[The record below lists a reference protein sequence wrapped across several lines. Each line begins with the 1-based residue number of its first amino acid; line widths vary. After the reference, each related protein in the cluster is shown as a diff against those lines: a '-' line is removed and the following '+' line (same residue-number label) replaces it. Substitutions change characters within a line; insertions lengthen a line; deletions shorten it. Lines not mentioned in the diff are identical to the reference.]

1 MIKETISTARR
12 NSDAR
17 CLNICLGWLYQFGKA
32 HPEEMKE
39 VLQESGIPPDQKTIS
54 ILKATA
60 RATKMW
66 GLLCTS
72 LLSEAKFILGGVC
85 L

>member
-12 NSDAR
+12 NNDAR

-39 VLQESGIPPDQKTIS
+39 VLQESGIPPDQKTIA

-72 LLSEAKFILGGVC
+72 LLSEARFILSGVC